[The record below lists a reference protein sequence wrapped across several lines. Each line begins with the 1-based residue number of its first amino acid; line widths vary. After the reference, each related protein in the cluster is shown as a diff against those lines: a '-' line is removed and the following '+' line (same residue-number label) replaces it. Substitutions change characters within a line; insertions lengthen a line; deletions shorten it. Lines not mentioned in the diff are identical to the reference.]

1 MTVFKAYLKV
11 LNKNKFAIILYTIIL
26 IFFSAFNLETSE
38 ENMNFVA
45 TKPDILIINK
55 DEEKG
60 LTKNLI
66 TYIKNNSNI
75 IEIDENE
82 AAIRDALF
90 YRDVNYIVYIP
101 KNYREDFLNKK
112 NPEIEIKKTG
122 DYNASLAEM
131 LLDRYLKT
139 ASIYLDIYSNE
150 EELIKNL
157 NKTLD
162 TKTEVQIVSKLDTT
176 SLNKATFYFNFLN
189 YSLLAGLIFVI
200 CMVLLSFKNINIHKR
215 TVISSMDYKQ
225 INKELFISNLIF
237 GFLSWLFYIALG
249 IIIIGKVMFTTHGLI
264 YILNS
269 FVFLVCAISIAL
281 LIGNLVSNKNTIN
294 GIVNVVALGSSFL
307 CGAFVPMEFLPN
319 FVLKIAHIL
328 PSYWYMKTN
337 EMLKSIDKF
346 NLATINSLITNMLI
360 LIIFTI
366 IFTLITRVVTSKKRK
381 LN

>member
-200 CMVLLSFKNINIHKR
+200 CMVLLSFKNVNIHKR